1 MKKRKVSLMIANMI
15 ATALVSSVAT
25 FIVTTTICQVKTE
38 KYIREKLYP
47 RTAIVTDINRQ
58 ADFVKAECANGNP
71 YYFYGAS
78 DYEIG
83 DIVSLIAKK
92 NMSRVVT
99 DDAVVSNRYDGFIEL
114 LEQVEAEIE

>member
-1 MKKRKVSLMIANMI
+1 MKKRKVALMLANMI

-25 FIVTTTICQVKTE
+25 FIVTTTVCQVKTE

-47 RTAIVTDINRQ
+47 RTAVITDINRKS
-58 ADFVKAECANGNP
+58 DFVTAKCANGNP
-71 YYFYGAS
+71 YYFYGAK

-92 NMSRVVT
+92 NLSKVVI

>member
-1 MKKRKVSLMIANMI
+1 MKKRKVVLMIANMI

-25 FIVTTTICQVKTE
+25 FIVTTTVCQVKTE
-38 KYIREKLYP
+38 KYIKENLYP
-47 RTAIVTDINRQ
+47 RTAIVTNINRQ
-58 ADFVKAECANGNP
+58 ADFVKAKCSNGNK
-71 YYFYGAS
+71 YYFYGAK

-92 NMSRVVT
+92 NLTEFVI

>member
-25 FIVTTTICQVKTE
+25 FIVTTTVCQVKTK

-47 RTAIVTDINRQ
+47 RTAIVTDINR
-58 ADFVKAECANGNP
+58 AGDFVTAKCSNGNK
-71 YYFYGAS
+71 YYFYGAK

-92 NMSRVVT
+92 NLSTVVT
-99 DDAVVSNRYDGFIEL
+99 GDTVVSNRYDGFIEL
-114 LEQVEAEIE
+114 LKQVETEIE